1 MRNAGL
7 RRVIDASITQSLAR
21 TIITSMTTLLAVVA
35 IYVFATG
42 PIQVFALAVIIGV
55 VVGTYSSMYIA
66 SPVVLL
72 LQRRKRSLGG
82 VPASSAGVDD
92 TSVAKRETAGTP
104 QQPADPSATTD
115 SSEGEAGKPAVPR
128 LAGPR
133 VQPVSKRRN
142 KKKGR

>member
-1 MRNAGL
+1 ML
-7 RRVIDASITQSLAR
+7 VIVGFV
-21 TIITSMTTLLAVVA
+21 LLFSCVLVG
-35 IYVFATG
+35 FAMAM
-42 PIQVFALAVIIGV
+42 ILGV

-72 LQRRKRSLGG
+72 LQRRKRSLDG
-82 VPASSAGVDD
+82 VPASSAGVADAPI
-92 TSVAKRETAGTP
+92 AKRETGTP
-104 QQPADPSATTD
+104 QQPADSSATTD
-115 SSEGEAGKPAVPR
+115 SSEGGAGKPAVPR